1 MYKTRLFSKSKF
13 LEEVL
18 ITGPDVF
25 SRYTGPWDIKA
36 TFFPQATGSVI
47 VKTPFLGSNDVNDE

>member
-1 MYKTRLFSKSKF
+1 MQVLAFIFPFSVHIWKPTNLHLSLTALMYKTRLFSKSKL

-25 SRYTGPWDIKA
+25 SRYTGP
-36 TFFPQATGSVI
+36 
-47 VKTPFLGSNDVNDE
+47 